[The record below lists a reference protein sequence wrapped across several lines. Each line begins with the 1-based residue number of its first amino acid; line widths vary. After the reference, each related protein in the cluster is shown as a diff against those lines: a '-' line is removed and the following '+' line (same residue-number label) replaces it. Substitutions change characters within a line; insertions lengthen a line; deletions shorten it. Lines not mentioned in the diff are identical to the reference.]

1 MATQI
6 IKLTIST
13 RSHYVHSCDW
23 SEETK
28 RRRRRR
34 RRKETRTQRKTL
46 ATSFMRPGLAWQKA
60 ANSLKSMLPSPSVSI
75 SAMVRFTSSPEVEPS
90 VRRTSPSSAS
100 EILPSPLVSKRLKI
114 RSISGVT
121 SPISDLRYAALLEL
135 KGKRYRERE
144 RER

>member
-13 RSHYVHSCDW
+13 RSHYVHSCDG

-28 RRRRRR
+28 RRR
-34 RRKETRTQRKTL
+34 RTQRKTL

-114 RSISGVT
+114 LSISGVT

-144 RER
+144 RRE